1 MLPSVEDL
9 AYLKSLRDA
18 PGGRLPPPQDHIT
31 KQRVAALRLNG
42 FVRAIQRS
50 LLELGE
56 DYVEITVAGRDAVS
70 AWERSLR
77 KDTDEAAQKNAEKH
91 DERKF
96 QVWIALL
103 SSTAG
108 VLLTLLVEHV
118 LIPLLKLLFK

>member
-1 MLPSVEDL
+1 MLESVEDYI
-9 AYLKSLRDA
+9 YLKLFQNA
-18 PGGRLPPPQDHIT
+18 PGGRLAFPNDQKT
-31 KQRVAALRLNG
+31 QQRVALLNQKG
-42 FVRAIQRS
+42 LVKIDRRS
-50 LLELGE
+50 LMEAGK

-77 KDTDEAAQKNAEKH
+77 KDTDEAAKKNTEKH
-91 DERKF
+91 DDRKF
-96 QVWIALL
+96 QVLVALL